1 MPAIRTTAV
10 GIVAWSVFATSA
22 TAAPLSWFGTQATL
36 TAWYANHLNSAGN
49 IYAPT
54 TTVSNLPSDWYT
66 NTTYQAPT
74 ATYAAPVANI
84 PTAPAPLA
92 AQTVPAP
99 ILTPVSTGSINSS
112 ASATTA
118 SLAPPVDAF
127 INLGQGPYAEAS
139 TITTG
144 SPQPWYTSPTATS
157 VFGGTPTAAQQS
169 SFASQV
175 LSDIQHTFSISGM
188 NISLTDDPS
197 KPAVHMMSVVSGAS
211 YGPNPSAIG
220 ITDVGANGFGFIDKL
235 NYATTPDQLAWA
247 VAHNISHELMHA
259 LGVGTH
265 PDTTGTYL
273 DSAVATWSMLT
284 DPNTKFSPAA
294 VALMQS
300 ANNGAGMG
308 SLGSELMKLAH
319 HPANCHCQFCQMMHG
334 LGIDGAQILAA
345 AVPEPST
352 IAVWIASGL
361 GAGFMVRRRVARKA
375 A

>member
-10 GIVAWSVFATSA
+10 GLVAWSVFATSA
-22 TAAPLSWFGTQATL
+22 TAAPLSWFGTQASL
-36 TAWYANHLNSAGN
+36 TAWYANQLNAAGN
-49 IYAPT
+49 IYAPSGSI
-54 TTVSNLPSDWYT
+54 SNLPSDWYT
-66 NTTYQAPT
+66 TAARPT
-74 ATYAAPVANI
+74 AAAYVAPAASVPIAAPLSAQM
-84 PTAPAPLA
+84 APAP
-92 AQTVPAP
+92 T
-99 ILTPVSTGSINSS
+99 LTPVVSSSSGSFTDVST
-112 ASATTA
+112 AK
-118 SLAPPVDAF
+118 LAPPVDAF

-144 SPQPWYTSPTATS
+144 SPQPWYTSQTA
-157 VFGGTPTAAQQS
+157 VNAFGGAPTAAQQA

-197 KPAVHMMSVVSGAS
+197 KPALHSMSVVSGAS
-211 YGPNPSAIG
+211 YGPNPNAIG

-235 NYATTPDQLAWA
+235 NYATNPDQLAWA

-265 PDTTGTYL
+265 PDASGQYL

-300 ANNGAGMG
+300 ANNGAGIG
-308 SLGSELMKLAH
+308 SLGSELQKLAN
-319 HPANCHCQFCQMMHG
+319 HPADCHCRFCGMMHG
-334 LGIDGAQILAA
+334 LGIDGAQLLAS

-352 IAVWIASGL
+352 VAVWIVSGL
-361 GAGFMVRRRVARKA
+361 GAGFMARRRLARA
-375 A
+375 SA